1 VLAARTLAPAPTG
14 HKKAASSE
22 WGGNRK
28 NESHKATETVATA
41 FQSFRRAADWVAPR
55 IIHWWL
61 TAFTVQNYKILFR
74 CNNLPAKNIS
84 RENFPSSVS
93 SAETR
98 QYHALCRFSL
108 SRKNLSPFSAGC
120 APGASGRNFGCLFR

>member
-1 VLAARTLAPAPTG
+1 
-14 HKKAASSE
+14 
-22 WGGNRK
+22 
-28 NESHKATETVATA
+28 VA
-41 FQSFRRAADWVAPR
+41 VPR

-84 RENFPSSVS
+84 RGKILSSIS

-98 QYHALCRFSL
+98 QYHALCRFL
-108 SRKNLSPFSAGC
+108 PSRKKFGPFPVGC